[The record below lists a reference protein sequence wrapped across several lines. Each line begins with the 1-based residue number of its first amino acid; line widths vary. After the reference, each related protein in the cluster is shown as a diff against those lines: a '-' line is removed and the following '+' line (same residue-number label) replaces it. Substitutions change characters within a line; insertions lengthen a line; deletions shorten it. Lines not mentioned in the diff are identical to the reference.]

1 MTRRLTFLVALSA
14 ALHAA
19 PAAAQLK
26 IAYVDP
32 LSGPF
37 ANIGQQGLQHFQF
50 LIERIN
56 AAGGALGGQKLE
68 VVGFDNKGSPQDSLL
83 AFKAIVDQGI
93 RVIAQ
98 GNGSGVAHALVDAV
112 NKHNA
117 RNPGQSVL
125 FLNYAAVDPELTNAK
140 CSFWHFRFDANTDQ
154 KMQVITDVLAKRPE
168 VKKVYLIG
176 QDYAHGHQVAKAAVE
191 MLKAKRPDIQI
202 VGNDLH
208 PIGKVKDFAPYVA
221 KMVASGADVVITGN
235 WGNDIT
241 LLVKA
246 AKEGGLKARF
256 YTYYGGG
263 LGVAAAVNS
272 AGIDKLVAVAEW
284 HKNLVPNKTL
294 PYALDYKK
302 RFGTDFY
309 FLRINNLVNMWV
321 RAMEQA
327 RSADPLKVAVA
338 LEGMRFEADT
348 GEVWMRKE
356 DHQLMQPLFVSVFA
370 KPDGK
375 EVRYDLDD
383 SGFGFRT
390 EQSVPAASTVL
401 PTTCKMER
409 P

>member
-1 MTRRLTFLVALSA
+1 MTKRLVVLAVSA
-14 ALHAA
+14 ALFAA
-19 PAAAQLK
+19 PASAQIK

-37 ANIGQQGLQHFQF
+37 ANIGGQGLQHFQF
-50 LIERIN
+50 LVDRIN
-56 AAGGALGGQKLE
+56 AAGGVLGQKLE
-68 VVGFDNKGSPQDSLL
+68 VVTFDNKGSPQDSLL
-83 AFKAIVDQGI
+83 AFKSITDQGI
-93 RVIAQ
+93 RFITQ

-117 RNPGQSVL
+117 RNPDKTVL
-125 FLNYAAVDPELTNAK
+125 FLNYAAVD
-140 CSFWHFRFDANTDQ
+140 Q
-154 KMQVITDVLAKRPE
+154 KMQVITDFLAKQPA

-221 KMVASGADVVITGN
+221 KMVASGADAVITGN
-235 WGNDIT
+235 WGNDVT

-256 YTYYGGG
+256 YTYYGSG
-263 LGVAAAVNS
+263 LGVPAAVNT
-272 AGIDKLVAVAEW
+272 AGIDKLVAITEW
-284 HKNLVPNKTL
+284 NKNLEPNRTL

-302 RFGTDFY
+302 KFGTDFY

-327 RSADPLKVAVA
+327 KSTDPLAVA
-338 LEGMRFEADT
+338 RTLEGMKFEADT

-356 DHQLMQPLFVSVFA
+356 DHQLMQPLYVSVFA
-370 KPDGK
+370 KADGK
-375 EVRYDLDD
+375 AVKYDLDD
-383 SGFGFRT
+383 TGFGFWT
-390 EQSVPAASTVL
+390 EQTIPASATVL

>member
-1 MTRRLTFLVALSA
+1 MTRRLVFLAVSA
-14 ALHAA
+14 ALVAA
-19 PAAAQLK
+19 PASAQIK

-32 LSGPF
+32 MSGPF

-50 LIERIN
+50 AIERLN
-56 AAGGALGGQKLE
+56 AAGGVLGGQKLE
-68 VVGFDNKGSPQDSLL
+68 VIAFDNKGSPQDSLL
-83 AFKAIVDQGI
+83 AFKSITDQGI
-93 RVIAQ
+93 RFIAQ

-117 RNPGQSVL
+117 RNPDRTVL

-154 KMQVITDVLAKRPE
+154 KMQVITDVLAKQPQ

-263 LGVAAAVNS
+263 LGVPAAVNTS
-272 AGIDKLVAVAEW
+272 GVDKVVQVTEW
-284 HKNLVPNKTL
+284 HKNLAPNKTIA
-294 PYALDYKK
+294 YALDYKK
-302 RFGTDFY
+302 KYGTDFY
-309 FLRINNLVNMWV
+309 FLRINNLVAMWA

-327 RSADPLKVAVA
+327 KSADPLKVARA
-338 LEGMRFEADT
+338 LEGMHFEADT
-348 GEVWMRKE
+348 GEVWMRKD
-356 DHQLMQPLFVSVFA
+356 DHQLMQPLFVSIMA
-370 KPDGK
+370 KADGQSVK
-375 EVRYDLDD
+375 YDLDD

-390 EQSVPAASTVL
+390 EQVVPVAATVL

>member
-1 MTRRLTFLVALSA
+1 MTRRLIFAAVSA
-14 ALHAA
+14 ALFAA
-19 PAAAQLK
+19 PASAQIK

-32 LSGPF
+32 MSGPF

-50 LIERIN
+50 AIERIN
-56 AAGGALGGQKLE
+56 AAGGVLGGQKLE
-68 VVGFDNKGSPQDSLL
+68 VVAFDNKGSPQDSLL
-83 AFKAIVDQGI
+83 AFKSITDQGI
-93 RVIAQ
+93 RFITQ

-117 RNPGQSVL
+117 RNPDKTVL

-154 KMQVITDVLAKRPE
+154 KMQVITDALAKQPQ

-221 KMVASGADVVITGN
+221 KMVSSGADVVITGN

-246 AKEGGLKARF
+246 AKEGGLKAKF

-263 LGVAAAVNS
+263 LGVPAAVNS
-272 AGIDKLVAVAEW
+272 AGVDQVVQVTEW

-294 PYALDYKK
+294 AYALDYKK
-302 RFGTDFY
+302 KYGFDFY
-309 FLRINNLVNMWV
+309 FLRINNEVRMWV

-327 RSADPLKVAVA
+327 RSADPLKVALA
-338 LEGMRFEADT
+338 LEGMRVEADT
-348 GEVWMRKE
+348 GEIWMRKD

-375 EVRYDLDD
+375 EVKYDLDD

-390 EQSVPAASTVL
+390 EQAVPAASTVL

>member
-1 MTRRLTFLVALSA
+1 MTKRLLVLAVSA
-14 ALHAA
+14 ALFAA
-19 PAAAQLK
+19 PASAQIK

-50 LIERIN
+50 LVDRIN
-56 AAGGALGGQKLE
+56 AAGGVLGGQKLE
-68 VVGFDNKGSPQDSLL
+68 VVSFDNKGSPQDSLL
-83 AFKAIVDQGI
+83 AFKSITDQGI
-93 RVIAQ
+93 RFLAQ
-98 GNGSGVAHALVDAV
+98 GNGSGAAHALVDAA

-117 RNPGQSVL
+117 RNPDRTVL

-154 KMQVITDVLAKRPE
+154 KMQVITDALAKQPA

-263 LGVAAAVNS
+263 LGVPAAVNT
-272 AGIDKLVAVAEW
+272 AGVDKVVQITEW

-302 RFGTDFY
+302 KFGFDFY

-327 RSADPLKVAVA
+327 KSTDPLKVALA
-338 LEGMRFEADT
+338 LEGMKFEADT

-356 DHQLMQPLFVSVFA
+356 DHQLMQPLYVSIFQ

-375 EVRYDLDD
+375 EVKYDLDD

-390 EQSVPAASTVL
+390 EQAVPAANTVL

>member
-1 MTRRLTFLVALSA
+1 MTRRLVVLAVSA
-14 ALHAA
+14 ALVAA
-19 PAAAQLK
+19 PAFAQIK

-32 LSGPF
+32 MSGPF

-50 LIERIN
+50 AIERIN
-56 AAGGALGGQKLE
+56 AAGGVLGGQKLE
-68 VVGFDNKGSPQDSLL
+68 VVTFDNKGSPQDSLL
-83 AFKAIVDQGI
+83 AFKSITDQGI
-93 RVIAQ
+93 RYIAQ
-98 GNGSGVAHALVDAV
+98 GNGSGVAHALVDAI

-117 RNPGQSVL
+117 RNTDRSVL

-154 KMQVITDVLAKRPE
+154 KMQVITDVLAKQPQ
-168 VKKVYLIG
+168 VKKAYLIG

-208 PIGKVKDFAPYVA
+208 PIGKVKDFAPYIA

-263 LGVAAAVNS
+263 LGVPAAVNT
-272 AGIDKLVAVAEW
+272 AGVDQVVQVTEW
-284 HKNLVPNKTL
+284 HKNVVPNKAL

-302 RFGTDFY
+302 RYGFDFY
-309 FLRINNLVNMWV
+309 FLRINNLVGMWV

-327 RSADPLKVAVA
+327 KSADPLKVAQA
-338 LEGMRFEADT
+338 LEGLRFEADT
-348 GEVWMRKE
+348 GEVWMRKD
-356 DHQLMQPLFVSVFA
+356 DHQLMQPLFVSIMA
-370 KPDGK
+370 KSDGK
-375 EVRYDLDD
+375 AVKYDLDD

-390 EQSVPAASTVL
+390 EQTVPASSTVL